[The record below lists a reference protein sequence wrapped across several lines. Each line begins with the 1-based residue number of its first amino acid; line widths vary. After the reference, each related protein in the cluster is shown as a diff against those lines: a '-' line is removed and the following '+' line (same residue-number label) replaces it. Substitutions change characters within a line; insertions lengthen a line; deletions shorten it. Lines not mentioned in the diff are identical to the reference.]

1 MYYFIPA
8 WYGSHRQWH
17 ADIIPWYR
25 SSFKLEF
32 DDTFNQIR
40 LLDRQELPSSLLVL
54 AYQPHLRYFLH
65 RHSVLE
71 AEVYSIFDE
80 MQDITD
86 ISPQVLNI
94 RDIEWD
100 KDCEFM
106 YSPFA
111 IVIHKDGKRY
121 AQIEHGVEGFI
132 SDIQYFDAQ
141 DHMTKHYIMDD
152 RGLVSSVI
160 YYQDNHPSYQDYLN
174 TEGIWQFREYL
185 QEDGRVEI
193 NPIFGYR
200 FNSLYYSDM
209 GQLVAEFFEKR
220 IEKIKESSD
229 WFIVPSD
236 SRHNDFVL
244 DCLPEVN
251 PKILSLFIGR
261 NPKETM
267 KDLLGPISKV
277 DLVLVDREDSLELLQ
292 NLYPDKQHLFKH
304 LSPFD
309 TRLRLGESQTKKES
323 IIYYQLNFEE
333 DLDKEGL
340 FQVLSFLAETKDT
353 EVIFGAFAANNDQ
366 MQRVAE
372 AIQEIIDEKFSA
384 EIFEKEVDYEGAEN
398 PLKENAQQQLR
409 YSLLNINDELEMMK
423 TLEYVRLIVDL
434 NPQPHLYTQIAGIS
448 AGIPQ
453 VNQVETAY
461 VDHLKNGYLLSTIT
475 EFKKAA
481 HYYLDTLKEW
491 NQSLIYSIDK
501 IKEHTGQRF
510 VEKLDQWIE
519 ESTNVK
525 GS

>member
-1 MYYFIPA
+1 M
-8 WYGSHRQWH
+8 
-17 ADIIPWYR
+17 
-25 SSFKLEF
+25 
-32 DDTFNQIR
+32 
-40 LLDRQELPSSLLVL
+40 
-54 AYQPHLRYFLH
+54 
-65 RHSVLE
+65 
-71 AEVYSIFDE
+71 
-80 MQDITD
+80 
-86 ISPQVLNI
+86 
-94 RDIEWD
+94 
-100 KDCEFM
+100 
-106 YSPFA
+106 
-111 IVIHKDGKRY
+111 
-121 AQIEHGVEGFI
+121 
-132 SDIQYFDAQ
+132 
-141 DHMTKHYIMDD
+141 
-152 RGLVSSVI
+152 
-160 YYQDNHPSYQDYLN
+160 
-174 TEGIWQFREYL
+174 
-185 QEDGRVEI
+185 
-193 NPIFGYR
+193 
-200 FNSLYYSDM
+200 
-209 GQLVAEFFEKR
+209 
-220 IEKIKESSD
+220 
-229 WFIVPSD
+229 
-236 SRHNDFVL
+236 
-244 DCLPEVN
+244 
-251 PKILSLFIGR
+251 
-261 NPKETM
+261 
-267 KDLLGPISKV
+267 
-277 DLVLVDREDSLELLQ
+277 
-292 NLYPDKQHLFKH
+292 YPDKLHLFKH

-333 DLDKEGL
+333 ELDKEGL
-340 FQVLSFLAETKDT
+340 FQILSFLAETKDT